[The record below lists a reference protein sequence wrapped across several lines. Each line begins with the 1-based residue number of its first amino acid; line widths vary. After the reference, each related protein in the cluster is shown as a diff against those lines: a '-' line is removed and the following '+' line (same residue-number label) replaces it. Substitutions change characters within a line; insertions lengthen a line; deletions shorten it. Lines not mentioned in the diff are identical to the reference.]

1 MDTRLCYLF
10 YNSWL
15 KNIEE
20 IVTDNGY
27 EQGIS
32 ISFLFQEYFIHQKK
46 IQSFEY
52 IKQYI
57 REQTDSGRTEIRRN
71 GVNAST
77 VERIFRVNEHT
88 QQ

>member
-27 EQGIS
+27 ERGIS

-57 REQTDSGRTEIRRN
+57 ESKQTLG
-71 GVNAST
+71 
-77 VERIFRVNEHT
+77 ERK
-88 QQ
+88 